1 MKQYLI
7 IVAVRYICYIDVLT
21 AIQLA
26 RYFYLDDTDQ
36 AFISKRQGNHNRL
49 GFG

>member
-7 IVAVRYICYIDVLT
+7 IVAVRYICYIGVLT
-21 AIQLA
+21 VQQLA

-36 AFISKRQGNHNRL
+36 AVISKMV
-49 GFG
+49 